1 MSRWKVRMPGRL
13 FGALATV
20 ATVAVAVPALGLAGP
35 PIVNGPYPETWC
47 GAVGGTAVDTI
58 AVDYSREQA
67 GLFRENF
74 RVTHIFTATATGKSI
89 ESSSAG
95 MGTATAIDNGD
106 GTTTFVGSNAG
117 LALRFKIPNGPV
129 LKDANGKPL
138 IGAGESSS
146 TETYDA
152 AGNFIS
158 GTFSFHGPHPLA
170 EGVDI
175 CGPSVAYLLDP

>member
-13 FGALATV
+13 FGALAAV
-20 ATVAVAVPALGLAGP
+20 ATVAVAVPAVGLAGP
-35 PIVNGPYPETWC
+35 PIVNGPYPQTWC
-47 GAVGGTAVDTI
+47 GAVEGTAVDTI
-58 AVDYSREQA
+58 VVDYSREQA

-74 RVTHIFTATATGKSI
+74 RVTHIFTATATGKSL

-129 LKDANGKPL
+129 MKDANGKPL

-158 GTFSFHGPHPLA
+158 GAFSFHGPHPLA